1 MNWYEVVVPVLTLII
16 GMFLGRELTSALNET
31 NKKAR

>member
-16 GMFLGRELTSALNET
+16 GVFLGRELTRATKE
-31 NKKAR
+31 K